1 MAATLAVRW
10 IALLYIAA
18 QTTAEVQ
25 TQKCASGCEC
35 AIRLHNALAYYTQEQ
50 ERAEANL
57 ALMTDQILK
66 LTIAATAGD
75 TDLRDKAL
83 PALAATG
90 ELFQTCRAATQKG
103 RRLLTDHAEKLKT
116 AARALTIIKQLSQA
130 AGKTE
135 LTPKTG
141 AEKFTA
147 ASLTTA
153 TAGERIPNECTKV
166 KLTEEKTKF
175 DPSNESES
183 MLLPDLKAITE
194 VRINCN
200 HDGGDNNCVTSG
212 ISANKGKLSFSSIIK
227 IGKAASSNAAT
238 AWANDNNNADVT
250 YALAND
256 VLKTN
261 ITNANDAN
269 KLLLDH
275 FKQKHC
281 SSTASDYNAVATSDL
296 FKRQLVR
303 SLPGLENSKDTT
315 TTPPSLLDA
324 SIKAAYGEGGSKFE
338 EQLWKKINNLKPKIN
353 KDKTTEGLH
362 LESETDMG
370 KLTEALARQLA
381 SMKKEAKIAEGEP
394 AKKKDSE
401 EKTEEKKDGDNT
413 AKPVCSSIQNQTA
426 CEAVTGTSPTGKAKV
441 CGWIKTSVR
450 IPVFLSIRNLL
461 LFLLHLLWVWYHF
474 EEFC

>member
-1 MAATLAVRW
+1 
-10 IALLYIAA
+10 
-18 QTTAEVQ
+18 
-25 TQKCASGCEC
+25 
-35 AIRLHNALAYYTQEQ
+35 
-50 ERAEANL
+50 
-57 ALMTDQILK
+57 MTDQILK

-75 TDLRDKAL
+75 TDLRDKVL

-90 ELFQTCRAATQKG
+90 EIFQTCRAATQKG
-103 RRLLTDHAEKLKT
+103 RRLLTDHAEKLTT

-141 AEKFTA
+141 AGKFTA

-153 TAGERIPNECTKV
+153 TAGESIPNVCTKV

-175 DPSNESES
+175 DPTNASDN
-183 MLLPDLKAITE
+183 MLLPEIQAVTE
-194 VRINCN
+194 VTINCN
-200 HDGGDNNCVTSG
+200 HDGNTNNCVGTE
-212 ISANKGKLSFSSIIK
+212 IAADNGKLTFNSVIK
-227 IGKAASSNAAT
+227 IGEAAASNVAE
-238 AWANDNNNADVT
+238 AWASDATNTNVK
-250 YALAND
+250 YAIASD

-281 SSTASDYNAVATSDL
+281 SSTANDYNAVATSDL

-303 SLPGLENSKDTT
+303 SLPGLENSEDTT

-338 EQLWKKINNLKPKIN
+338 ERLWKKINNLKPKIN
-353 KDKTTEGLH
+353 KDKTSEGLH
-362 LESETDMG
+362 LESETDIG

-401 EKTEEKKDGDNT
+401 EKTEEKKGGDNT
-413 AKPVCSSIQNQTA
+413 AKPVCSSFQKQTA
-426 CEAVTGTSPTGKAKV
+426 CEAANQGGTKH
-441 CGWIKTSVR
+441 CGWKGENSDGSDKGTYKCRHSSILLDKQFALSV
-450 IPVFLSIRNLL
+450 VSAAFVAL
-461 LFLLHLLWVWYHF
+461 LF
-474 EEFC
+474 

>member
-35 AIRLHNALAYYTQEQ
+35 AMRLQTALTYFAQEQ
-50 ERAEANL
+50 KRAEANL
-57 ALMTDQILK
+57 ALMTDQIFK
-66 LTIAATAGD
+66 LTIAATACD
-75 TDLRDKAL
+75 TDLKSKTL
-83 PALAATG
+83 PVLAAAG
-90 ELFQTCRAATQKG
+90 ELFQACRAATQKG
-103 RRLLTDHAEKLKT
+103 RLLLSKHTPTL
-116 AARALTIIKQLSQA
+116 AAADRALTIIKQLSQA

-135 LTPKTG
+135 LTPRTG
-141 AEKFTA
+141 TGQLTTN
-147 ASLTTA
+147 SLTTK

-194 VRINCN
+194 FRINCN

-227 IGKAASSNAAT
+227 IGDAVPSNEAT
-238 AWANDNNNADVT
+238 AWTGDGSNTDVK
-250 YALAND
+250 YAVASD

-281 SSTASDYNAVATSDL
+281 SSTASDYNAVATTDL
-296 FKRQLVR
+296 FKR
-303 SLPGLENSKDTT
+303 
-315 TTPPSLLDA
+315 
-324 SIKAAYGEGGSKFE
+324 
-338 EQLWKKINNLKPKIN
+338 
-353 KDKTTEGLH
+353 
-362 LESETDMG
+362 
-370 KLTEALARQLA
+370 
-381 SMKKEAKIAEGEP
+381 
-394 AKKKDSE
+394 
-401 EKTEEKKDGDNT
+401 
-413 AKPVCSSIQNQTA
+413 
-426 CEAVTGTSPTGKAKV
+426 
-441 CGWIKTSVR
+441 
-450 IPVFLSIRNLL
+450 
-461 LFLLHLLWVWYHF
+461 
-474 EEFC
+474 